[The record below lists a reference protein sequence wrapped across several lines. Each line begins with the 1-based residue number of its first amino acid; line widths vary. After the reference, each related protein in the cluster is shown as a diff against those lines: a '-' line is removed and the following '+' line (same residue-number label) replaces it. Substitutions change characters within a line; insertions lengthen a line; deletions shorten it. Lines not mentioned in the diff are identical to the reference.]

1 MDNAVLMEIESL
13 RRATLAALREKYR
26 EVFQEETRSRHRE
39 HLFRRIAWRLQAL
52 AEGDLSERAR
62 GRAREIARDADLRK
76 IAPRDFFQLNGE
88 PVRTTRGNRN
98 RREQDS
104 RLPLPGTL
112 LSREWKG
119 RTILVEVLAKGFR
132 YESRPYSSLSAIAV
146 AITGTRWN
154 GLAFFGLTHPAA
166 GKRKERQGAET

>member
-1 MDNAVLMEIESL
+1 MDTAVLREMESL
-13 RRATLAALREKYR
+13 RRASMADLRKKYR
-26 EVFQEETRSRHRE
+26 EVFLEETRCTHRE

-62 GRAREIARDADLRK
+62 GRAHEIARDADLRK
-76 IAPRDFFQLNGE
+76 IAPRDFFQVNGE
-88 PVRTTRGNRN
+88 AVRTTRGNRN

-119 RTILVEVLAKGFR
+119 RTILVEVLARGFR

-154 GLAFFGLTHPAA
+154 GLAFFGLTRAA
-166 GKRKERQGAET
+166 GGQRKEQPGA